1 MATVFGLLGGLA
13 LFIFGMNM
21 MSESLQKVA
30 GDKMTKVLGVLTRNA
45 VCGMLAG
52 ALVTAVLQSSSAT
65 TVLVIGFVS
74 AGLMSLK
81 QGISVIFGA
90 KIGTTMTAQLMAF
103 KISDYIYPLIFIGF
117 LLNFLGKKE
126 KVKNALFVRRIVC

>member
-1 MATVFGLLGGLA
+1 MNESMATVFGLLGGLA

-30 GDKMTKVLGVLTRNA
+30 GDKMKKVLGVLTRNA

-65 TVLVIGFVS
+65 TVFGNWFCQCRIDVLK
-74 AGLMSLK
+74 AGYLCYLRCEHRNNDDSTAD
-81 QGISVIFGA
+81 GI
-90 KIGTTMTAQLMAF
+90 
-103 KISDYIYPLIFIGF
+103 
-117 LLNFLGKKE
+117 
-126 KVKNALFVRRIVC
+126 

>member
-30 GDKMTKVLGVLTRNA
+30 GDKMKKVLGVLTRNA

-90 KIGTTMTAQLMAF
+90 NIGTTMTAQLMAF
-103 KISDYIYPLIFIGF
+103 KISDYIMPIVFIGF
-117 LLNFLGKKE
+117 L
-126 KVKNALFVRRIVC
+126 IVY

>member
-30 GDKMTKVLGVLTRNA
+30 GDKMKKVLGVLTRNA

-81 QGISVIFGA
+81 QGVRIPVSTLCINANSVVRI
-90 KIGTTMTAQLMAF
+90 ICV
-103 KISDYIYPLIFIGF
+103 S
-117 LLNFLGKKE
+117 
-126 KVKNALFVRRIVC
+126 VRRTSITQGLSPSGKAQDFDSCIRWFESN

>member
-1 MATVFGLLGGLA
+1 MNESMATVFGLLGGLA

-30 GDKMTKVLGVLTRNA
+30 GDKMKKVLGVLTRNA

-65 TVLVIGFVS
+65 TVLVIGC
-74 AGLMSLK
+74 
-81 QGISVIFGA
+81 Q
-90 KIGTTMTAQLMAF
+90 
-103 KISDYIYPLIFIGF
+103 
-117 LLNFLGKKE
+117 
-126 KVKNALFVRRIVC
+126 RRIDVLKAGYLCYLRCEHRNNDDSTADGI